1 MKKQW
6 FIGAAMALIFA
17 GPCVQAKSIS
27 NKAERDDITLMADAD
42 PAMQKAFALA
52 QKTLPDFLR
61 EAANPKEGTSGYALK
76 VGLTDG
82 NGTEYFWM
90 SDFVQKGDQF
100 TATLANTPRMV
111 RGYRPGQKISFKQSQ
126 IVDWMYMDAGK
137 RRMMGNYT
145 ACALLSKEPAAEAEA
160 FKKQY
165 GLRCDH

>member
-1 MKKQW
+1 MQKQW

-82 NGTEYFWM
+82 NDTEYFWM

-111 RGYRPGQKISFKQSQ
+111 RGYRPGQKVSFKQSQ